1 MTPSPF
7 VLPDERP
14 VGLRTRRS
22 RLPWYR
28 IDATH
33 PDRWG
38 WGAFDQPRHR
48 FDPASGRF
56 RVRYAASTAR
66 GAARERFPERRMSAA
81 DGALWMVRLDG
92 DLRLLDLCSEAT
104 LDRLGI
110 DDRISTSRLPRA
122 RTPTTPDPFLD
133 TCGRLADL
141 TRDWW
146 AGDVPAIRFR
156 SRPAPATSRTSPS
169 ARPRPGPTCLLGRC
183 ASPRISSCRSP
194 WGTASRSPRRGS
206 PVRPRR
212 RRCRSSSRR
221 PRDPGRCSRGSRGHC
236 RRARGPRWPR
246 RRRHGRRSRRCRR

>member
-38 WGAFDQPRHR
+38 WDAFDQPRHR

-92 DLRLLDLCSEAT
+92 DLRLLDLGSEAT

-110 DDRISTSRLPRA
+110 DDRISTSRLPRV

-156 SRPAPATSRTSPS
+156 SRTTPATSRHLAFCTSAAWSDVS
-169 ARPRPGPTCLLGRC
+169 ARPLRESTDLLVSLAVGDGF
-183 ASPRISSCRSP
+183 AFPSAWLSLRS
-194 WGTASRSPRRGS
+194 
-206 PVRPRR
+206 
-212 RRCRSSSRR
+212 
-221 PRDPGRCSRGSRGHC
+221 
-236 RRARGPRWPR
+236 
-246 RRRHGRRSRRCRR
+246 